1 MIARNVIV
9 IATVIARI
17 VKIVI
22 ANATGIVIVIGTVA
36 GTVIVTGIAIA
47 TGIVIVSGAIAIGMI
62 ATVILEE
69 IVMTDIGE
77 VITTIGIGEVIMM
90 TDTAGVREGDTGM
103 TKASKRYESIYSSF
117 FSSFK
122 Q

>member
-1 MIARNVIV
+1 M

-22 ANATGIVIVIGTVA
+22 ANATGIVIVIGTVVVT
-36 GTVIVTGIAIA
+36 GIVIVTGIAIA